1 MNSIWDIVGP
11 IMVGPSS
18 SHTAGAA
25 RLGKIAKYLSGEEIT
40 DVTFEL
46 HGSFAKTYQGHGTD
60 RALVAGILGF
70 DPSDFRLRESFRYAQ
85 EAGLA
90 YRFVP
95 CDLGADA
102 HPNTVRF
109 RITTKSGKNVSIT
122 GSSIGGGNVVITDID
137 GISVYF
143 TGNNPILV
151 TRHEDKPG
159 VVAMLTAILY
169 ARSINIATMRVLR
182 LEDTDNKATMYVE
195 LDNNK
200 NLAGLLEQVEK
211 IPGVEKA
218 LLLDKELL

>member
-1 MNSIWDIVGP
+1 MNSVWDIVGP

-25 RLGKIAKYLSGEEIT
+25 RLGKIARYLSGEEIKE
-40 DVTFEL
+40 VVFEL

-70 DPSDFRLRESFRYAQ
+70 EPSDFRLRNSFEFAKERH
-85 EAGLA
+85 LLFS
-90 YRFVP
+90 FVP
-95 CDLGADA
+95 TDLGEEV

-109 RITTKSGKNVSIT
+109 LITTNSGKKVNIM
-122 GSSIGGGNVVITDID
+122 GSSIGGGNIVINEID

-151 TRHEDKPG
+151 TKHEDKPG
-159 VVAMLTAILY
+159 VVARLTSLLY
-169 ARSINIATMRVLR
+169 EREINIATMRVLR
-182 LEDTDNKATMYVE
+182 LEDTDMATMYIE

-200 NLAGLLEQVEK
+200 NSQGLLEQVHE